1 MKNEEEQKAARLTL
15 QNALKRKLYLYDYVG
30 MIVLGL
36 FDALLS
42 GISLIIANNEGG
54 TMGFLYTAL
63 AFAILAVL
71 MLAWLS
77 ALYFVDADEAPSF
90 AKIKMV
96 AVVKDIFRSSGL
108 GANAFLLV
116 HALLENSKKTTSW
129 NSFLAYDAIILLVIE
144 GLFFFFGLWQNAW
157 VRENPERY
165 LSPVY
170 PQKKK
175 EGAPAPAPSAK
186 PAPSKALNEP
196 EKPAL
201 PQGEPLAIP
210 VKKSQSKKNKK

>member
-1 MKNEEEQKAARLTL
+1 MNNEEEQKAARLTL
-15 QNALKRKLYLYDYVG
+15 QNALKQKLYLYDYIG

-36 FDALLS
+36 FDALLA
-42 GISLIIANNEGG
+42 GVGLIIANNEGG

-63 AFAILAVL
+63 AFAILAIL

-96 AVVKDIFRSSGL
+96 AVVKDVFRFSGVA
-108 GANAFLLV
+108 ANAFLLTN
-116 HALLENSKKTTSW
+116 ALLENGKKTTSW
-129 NSFLAYDAIILLVIE
+129 NSFLTYDAIVLLVIE
-144 GLFFFFGLWQNAW
+144 GLFLLFGLWQNAW

-170 PQKKK
+170 PLQKK
-175 EGAPAPAPSAK
+175 EASPAPAPQSK

-201 PQGEPLAIP
+201 PPTETLAIP
-210 VKKSQSKKNKK
+210 ANKKPAKKKKK